1 MHGRDDGAGRA
12 AAAASPDC
20 GHLSGRVHD
29 SYQRMLKEPPLGEQ
43 SVMIRLTVRR
53 FICDAGD

>member
-1 MHGRDDGAGRA
+1 
-12 AAAASPDC
+12 
-20 GHLSGRVHD
+20 
-29 SYQRMLKEPPLGEQ
+29 MLKEPPLGEQ